1 MQIRHMKT
9 QCMSSFKIKREQKR
23 KAGGILFL
31 TLFTLTG
38 EVYPYYYRMTQFRTV
53 VTLLDVMLNVHI
65 YNPQPFCLVSL
76 KVFLVERGAL
86 HIEFYNIS

>member
-1 MQIRHMKT
+1 MKT

-38 EVYPYYYRMTQFRTV
+38 EVYPYYYRMRQFRTV
-53 VTLLDVMLNVHI
+53 VTLLDVMLNVHL